1 MVKGARIRNH
11 PNRAEPYPGACGHQ
25 AAGNFAHDNAHITD
39 QPKALIIINLSGDTP
54 MPRNSAGIVFFR
66 SSRITEVIMNTRV
79 TIEVSPAGAAR
90 IISTERV
97 DGQSAAANVETAE
110 RVKLDPKA
118 ADFEARRAEL
128 KASGYKWNGKTET
141 WVRPANGSATS
152 AASQPDLTGWY
163 GDATEI
169 TLSKD
174 DVHFEAKKA
183 VLKEAGFKWDG
194 TRKIWAKA

>member
-1 MVKGARIRNH
+1 
-11 PNRAEPYPGACGHQ
+11 
-25 AAGNFAHDNAHITD
+25 
-39 QPKALIIINLSGDTP
+39 
-54 MPRNSAGIVFFR
+54 
-66 SSRITEVIMNTRV
+66 MNTRV

-97 DGQSAAANVETAE
+97 GGQSAAANVGTAE

-118 ADFEARRAEL
+118 PGFEARKAEL
-128 KASGYKWNGKTET
+128 KDLGYTYDRNTHE
-141 WVRPANGSATS
+141 WVKSAATS

-194 TRKIWAKA
+194 TRKIWAIA